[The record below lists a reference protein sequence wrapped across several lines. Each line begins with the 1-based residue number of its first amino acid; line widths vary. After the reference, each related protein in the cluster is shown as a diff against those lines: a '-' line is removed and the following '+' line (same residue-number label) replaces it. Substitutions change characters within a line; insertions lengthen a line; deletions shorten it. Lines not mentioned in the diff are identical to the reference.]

1 MKIVD
6 PNNEYKK
13 VTKTSVLEFI
23 NAERQMNG
31 ENKEDKKPITLKEFN
46 KNMLYYIDAYGYE
59 IE

>member
-6 PNNEYKK
+6 PNNEYKII
-13 VTKTSVLEFI
+13 TKTSVLEFI

-31 ENKEDKKPITLKEFN
+31 ESKEDKKPITLKEFN
-46 KNMLYYIDAYGYE
+46 KNMLYYIDVYGYE